1 MVDQWQVNGTP
12 ETLTSPSS
20 PLEITDLSD
29 KKFNEVL
36 SGNFPS
42 TDAFQDFTF
51 NSSTASV
58 YATRKSINGATP
70 DITTTNAALVDLR
83 FNATDSY
90 LQVINSCWISGQEK
104 LAISHMVSSGV
115 AGAGN
120 APDRGEYVFKYVPAD
135 LTNNI
140 TGVKLDKGTK
150 TNYDTDSNI
159 SAFGTD

>member
-1 MVDQWQVNGTP
+1 MPDEWQVNGTP
-12 ETLTSPSS
+12 ETLTSPSN

-29 KKFNEVL
+29 KKFNQIL

-58 YATRKSINGATP
+58 YATRKSLNGDA
-70 DITTTNAALVDLR
+70 DITVNSQPLVDLR
-83 FNATDSY
+83 YNATDSY
-90 LQVINSCWISGQEK
+90 LQVVNSCWISGEEK
-104 LAISHMVSSGV
+104 LSISKMASSGV
-115 AGAGN
+115 AGAAN
-120 APDRGEYVFKYVPAD
+120 VPYRGSFAFKYVPTD
-135 LTNNI
+135 LSSDI
-140 TGVKLDKGTK
+140 TGVKLEKGIK